1 MGSDS
6 RRTALKRIA
15 TAALLPA
22 AGRAQVEYPNGMT
35 VKVIVAYPPGGTS
48 DVVGRVVAE
57 HLAASWSVPVVVE
70 NVAGANGNIGIER
83 VVKGPSNGSQLL
95 VMTTNVA
102 TNPFLYPNLGF
113 NPERDLTP
121 VSCVARLPNIVVVRK
136 YLPVASVADLIAHAK
151 ASPGKLNYGSPG
163 SGSSPHLAA
172 EMFKRMAGID
182 MMGITYRG
190 SGPALQDLIAGN
202 IDVMIDNITAAIA
215 LVRDGRI
222 KGLAVTSA
230 RPSPHAPQFP
240 TVAQTLPGYEVN
252 SFHGIG
258 VRAGTAPTIVARIEA
273 DLRALASN
281 ARVQDRLAALGAE
294 FVGSSSQEFAEML
307 ARERAQWGRVIR
319 ELGIRLE

>member
-1 MGSDS
+1 MGSLC
-6 RRTALKRIA
+6 RRTVLKRIA
-15 TAALLPA
+15 AVALLPA
-22 AGRAQVEYPNGMT
+22 AARAQAAYPNGMT
-35 VKVIVAYPPGGTS
+35 IKVIVAYPPGGTS
-48 DVVGRVVAE
+48 DVVGRAVAE
-57 HLAASWSVPVVVE
+57 HLAASWAVPVVVE

-83 VVKGPSNGSQLL
+83 VAKGPSSGNQLL
-95 VMTTNVA
+95 AMTTNVA

-113 NPERDLTP
+113 DPVRDLTP

-136 YLPVASVADLIAHAK
+136 DLPVASVADLIAHAK
-151 ASPGKLNYGSPG
+151 ANPGKLNYGSPG

-182 MMGITYRG
+182 MMGIAYKG

-230 RPSPHAPQFP
+230 KPSPHAADLP
-240 TVAQTLPGYEVN
+240 TVAQTLAGYEVN

-258 VRAGTAPTIVARIEA
+258 VRAGTDPAIVAKIEA
-273 DLRALASN
+273 DLRALTRN
-281 ARVQDRLAALGAE
+281 TRVRDRLAGLGAE
-294 FVGSSSQEFAEML
+294 FIGSSSHEFADLL